1 MCFSLLWLK
10 DLLIWLVVVAAVI
23 AIIRLLVPWI
33 TSLTGWPVLGQVLNI
48 VLWAVVAIVVIMI
61 VFALLQCLLG
71 GAGTAFPKFR

>member
-10 DLLIWLVVVAAVI
+10 DLLIWLVVIAAVI
-23 AIIRLLVPWI
+23 AIIRLFIPWVTTQLGLPI
-33 TSLTGWPVLGQVLNI
+33 VGQVLNI
-48 VLWAVVAIVVIMI
+48 VLWAVVVIVVIMI